1 MNVFKR
7 IKKPKER
14 AITLNGLLQLSHMQ
28 RHVICWTLMA
38 ETVRGVGGWGGGVP
52 FSKPL
57 GGSKVDSAF
66 HPSEDEF
73 LGI

>member
-14 AITLNGLLQLSHMQ
+14 AITLNGLLQLQME
-28 RHVICWTLMA
+28 RHVICWTLMG
-38 ETVRGVGGWGGGVP
+38 ETVRGGGGVGVP
-52 FSKPL
+52 RSKPL
-57 GGSKVDSAF
+57 GGSKVDTAF